1 MRRWRK
7 GGFEALAN
15 WVELSFFGM
24 LIAGFVLG
32 KVVVDAT
39 FAHILVATAG
49 LISGRLVY
57 VKRQNNPVPFQAIS
71 LAFIV
76 GYLIGHRIGNGII
89 ITFVFASAAA
99 ASYYL
104 HKNLDFLA

>member
-7 GGFEALAN
+7 GGFEVLAN

-32 KVVVDAT
+32 KAVVDIT
-39 FAHILVATAG
+39 FAHVLVATAG

-57 VKRQNNPVPFQAIS
+57 VKRQNDPWPFYATS
-71 LAFIV
+71 LAFLV
-76 GYLIGHRIGNGII
+76 GYLFGHRIGNGII
-89 ITFVFASAAA
+89 ITLVFASAAA

>member
-7 GGFEALAN
+7 GGFEVLTN
-15 WVELSFFGM
+15 WVELSFFGT
-24 LIAGFVLG
+24 LITGFVLG
-32 KVVVDAT
+32 KLVVDAT
-39 FAHILVATAG
+39 FAHVLVAAAG
-49 LISGRLVY
+49 LIAGRLFY
-57 VKRQNNPVPFQAIS
+57 VKRQNDPLPFQAIG

-89 ITFVFASAAA
+89 ITLVFVSATA